1 MSEAWVDNEGKKS
14 VPNEEADNG
23 VFGDVAFFPSD
34 FGMSDVGNN
43 GSYCSGNKHGEPN
56 EVVVINNKIS
66 KNRIETVIKNGDC
79 DTNYEIAGGMLAGFN
94 VINSRRLVGVFIFF
108 TPFFNFFWMFA

>member
-1 MSEAWVDNEGKKS
+1 MSEAWIYEKGEESIPDK
-14 VPNEEADNG
+14 EADNG

-66 KNRIETVIKNGDC
+66 KDRVKTIIKNGDC
-79 DTNYEIAGGMLAGFN
+79 DTNYEIAGGMRAGFN
-94 VINSRRLVGVFIFF
+94 IINSRRLVGVFIFF
-108 TPFFNFFWMFA
+108 TLFFNFFWMFA